1 MELKRNKDGSFYATY
16 DGSKKDLQKLTQ
28 HFKDIAGAGVG
39 NSGFVLDFRGL
50 LHTFKT
56 ARELFYFAEGITTMM
71 EAPYILKMEEHVKN
85 IVSSV
90 FKLDDTSF
98 LSPDEFSGPDEKD

>member
-1 MELKRNKDGSFYATY
+1 MELKRNKDGSFFSGY

-28 HFKDIAGAGVG
+28 HLKDIARAGVG
-39 NSGFVLDFRGL
+39 DSGFILEFKGI
-50 LHTFKT
+50 LHTFNT

-85 IVSSV
+85 IVSQV

-98 LSPDEFSGPDEKD
+98 LSPDEFSGPE